1 MTSQEIVDGL
11 KSVFDRFGRPK
22 ILFGDNAHYFTSKLC
37 AEVYE
42 LLNIEFQSSTPLTPF
57 QNGLIERAWGFVK
70 DQLKA
75 IAISDKPRE
84 WEKKL
89 GQIRWNYN
97 SAPHG
102 TIGVSPYQLT
112 FGHPAMTKLA
122 ELRAEFIGGVKPMID
137 AKLSKS
143 DAKYLEDLK
152 EDLKRAQDVADDV
165 ALRAQREYVGH
176 YNKHA
181 KKKVFNVG
189 DQVLVLRPSSTIAL
203 KSHWIGPC
211 TVEEAVLLMHTG
223 YGSQMELENVYM
235 LHNFDHL
242 C

>member
-1 MTSQEIVDGL
+1 MAGDGIYDRTPIVAVRRLATSFKMLKCDVLGPLPIKSSKGHEYILGVIDITTRWLELIPIKRVTSQEIVEGL

-22 ILFGDNAHYFTSKLC
+22 ILFGDNASYFTSNLC
-37 AEVYE
+37 TEVYD

-57 QNGLIERAWGFVK
+57 QNGLIERAWSFVK

-137 AKLSKS
+137 AKLSRS
-143 DAKYLEDLK
+143 D
-152 EDLKRAQDVADDV
+152 
-165 ALRAQREYVGH
+165 
-176 YNKHA
+176 
-181 KKKVFNVG
+181 
-189 DQVLVLRPSSTIAL
+189 T
-203 KSHWIGPC
+203 
-211 TVEEAVLLMHTG
+211 
-223 YGSQMELENVYM
+223 
-235 LHNFDHL
+235 
-242 C
+242 